1 MESELQTFEAI
12 TSCAL
17 LFPGYDSLRSGIAK
31 GLHDQHRIVQEYFE
45 EAAHI
50 TTLNVTRLLFNA
62 SESELRS
69 LPDAYALLFLVQASV
84 VAYLRFKEIEITS
97 VGGCGLGA
105 CGALFASGA
114 FNFPDGLYMSSKWAT
129 LYQELLHEKNF
140 KKVKVNGITLVKLKK
155 LIAKYGT
162 SLAISEKITESE
174 FIVAGTRSIVEEVEE
189 QLTLDGRA
197 HTELVLE
204 GGLYADLA
212 PDAYTNFKVHLE
224 KVTFNDPQVTCFRP
238 DVSKDFKSAQEVK
251 DFIAHQPF
259 LFQDHVQLIERYVES
274 ETLVIPFANQEL
286 LEQVRTRYPEK
297 NIITLL

>member
-1 MESELQTFEAI
+1 MESELQTLETI
-12 TSCAL
+12 KSCAL

-31 GLHDQHRIVQEYFE
+31 ELHDQHRTVQEYFE

-84 VAYLRFKEIEITS
+84 VSYLRFKEIEITS

-105 CGALFASGA
+105 HGALFACGA

-129 LYQELLHEKNF
+129 LYQDLLHEKNF
-140 KKVKVNGITLVKLKK
+140 KKVKVDGITLAKLKK
-155 LIAKYGT
+155 LIAKHDT

-174 FIVAGTRSIVEEVEE
+174 FVVAGARSIVEEVED
-189 QLTLDGRA
+189 QLTLDGIA

-212 PDAYTNFKVHLE
+212 PDAYANFKIHLE

-251 DFIAHQPF
+251 EFIAHQPF
-259 LFQDHVQLIERYVES
+259 LFQDHAQLIERYAES
-274 ETLVIPFANQEL
+274 EILVIPFADQEL
-286 LEQVRTRYPEK
+286 LEQVHTRYPEK